1 MNRPLRTKK
10 FPRKASPRRREAGTP
25 PEPVRTTARW
35 ALGLALLA
43 VMPGVVAGAR
53 AQPSPTHA
61 EVRARLV
68 RLPTPRTTAQPLTPP
83 PARRLAFDKAQHAA
97 FSFLS
102 VVGGQYTLVRKA
114 GWSER
119 RALPVSMG
127 FGAALGL
134 GKELYD
140 WRLGPRRTFSRRD
153 LAADAFGILLAAG
166 FIVL

>member
-1 MNRPLRTKK
+1 
-10 FPRKASPRRREAGTP
+10 
-25 PEPVRTTARW
+25 
-35 ALGLALLA
+35 
-43 VMPGVVAGAR
+43 MPGFVAGAR
-53 AQPSPTHA
+53 AQTAPTHA

-68 RLPTPRTTAQPLTPP
+68 RLSSTRTTAPPLTLP
-83 PARRLAFDKAQHAA
+83 PAPDRRLGFDKVQHAA

-119 RALPVSMG
+119 QALPVSMG

-140 WRLGPRRTFSRRD
+140 WRIGPRRTFSRRD

-166 FIVL
+166 FILL